1 MLRSGAC
8 QLLVLLLLVFGG
20 ETRKAKPNIV
30 IVVADD
36 MGYTDAGFHGGDQIP
51 TPHIDKLAHE
61 GIILDNYYTAMIC
74 TPSRA
79 ALLTGRH
86 PMQLGLQKAV
96 VAPTEPFGLGLNE
109 TLLPQYLKKYGYVTH
124 MIGKWHLGSYKLA
137 FTPTQRGFD
146 THLGFW
152 ADKTDYFSHENKG
165 HRNASKIIGLDFWEN
180 LKVAREYNG
189 SYGTELFGNR
199 AVDLILSHDQSKP
212 FFLYLP
218 HQAVHAG
225 ITPQPLKAPQEY
237 LDRFKFIQHDGRR
250 RYAAMLSVLDDSIGN
265 LTAALKKSGMYENTI
280 LIFTTDNGG
289 PADGVSHNYAS
300 NWPLRGCKHTNWEG
314 GVRAVSFIHSPLL
327 KNPGTT
333 SHHLMHIS
341 DWLPTIM
348 TAIGEKLP
356 KDIDYY
362 GVDQW
367 PSIQFNSPSAR
378 NELMHNYDDGAGAIR
393 YGDYKLVICCTINKN
408 GWYPE
413 EHFYIGANQKPYIFC
428 GERNSSLPSCTSA
441 NKYCLFDIASDPC
454 EYNNIAS
461 LKPDLAEKLYNK
473 LMTFADAAQPPR
485 NKPSDPASYPD
496 LHNGHWTD
504 WLDKHPI
511 F

>member
-1 MLRSGAC
+1 MLLTIMYQIMWIFMVATY
-8 QLLVLLLLVFGG
+8 VEGG
-20 ETRKAKPNIV
+20 SHKPNII
-30 IVVADD
+30 IVLADD
-36 MGYTDAGFHGGDQIP
+36 LGYTDAGFHGGDQIP

-86 PMQLGLQKAV
+86 PMQLGLQHGV
-96 VAPTEPFGLGLNE
+96 VAPPCPFGLALNE
-109 TLLPQYLKKYGYVTH
+109 TLLPQYLKKFGYVTH
-124 MIGKWHLGSYKLA
+124 MIGKWHLGFFTQEY
-137 FTPTQRGFD
+137 TPTHRGFD
-146 THLGFW
+146 SHLGFW
-152 ADKTDYFSHENKG
+152 SGRTDYFSHENGGKRG
-165 HRNASKIIGLDFWEN
+165 AGLDFWEN
-180 LKVAREYNG
+180 MTVAREYNG
-189 SYGTELFGNR
+189 SYGTELFGDR
-199 AVDLILSHDQSKP
+199 AVDLIMSHNQSKP

-225 ITPQPLKAPQEY
+225 IPPQPLKAPQEY
-237 LDRFKFIQHDGRR
+237 LDRFKFIKHDGRR

-280 LIFTTDNGG
+280 LIFSTDNGG
-289 PADGVSHNYAS
+289 PADGFDGNYAS
-300 NWPLRGCKHTNWEG
+300 NWPLRGCKYTNWEG
-314 GVRAVSFIHSPLL
+314 GVRAASFIHSPLL

-348 TAIGEKLP
+348 SAIGEKLP
-356 KDIDYY
+356 SNIDYY

-367 PSIQFNSPSAR
+367 PSIQFNVSSAR
-378 NELMHNYDDGAGAIR
+378 NEIMHNYDDGAGAIR
-393 YGDYKLVICCTINKN
+393 YGDYKLVICCTENEMN

-413 EHFYIGANQKPYIFC
+413 ERSYIGANQKLYIHC

-441 NKYCLFDIASDPC
+441 DKYCLFDLASDPC

-461 LKPDLAEKLYNK
+461 LMPELAERLYRK

-485 NKPSDPASYPD
+485 NKPSDPASHPSK
-496 LHNGHWTD
+496 HNGHWTD
-504 WLDKHPI
+504 WLDKHPVL
-511 F
+511 